1 MAMRKDFRIY
11 HKLEP
16 PFSVLMECRNREE
29 TLMFESDAVAVL
41 CKYFFCPSS
50 LLMNTIIMI
59 QIPPAGGSCTLQV
72 QNTPVSRHLNI
83 LLLFW
88 KTMVDSYGFICLW
101 TVLKTWTMIKPKL
114 SGCMIVDLS
123 VTESVMPMDNTTL
136 NVVNKWDGCIIM
148 AWVIWNVCT

>member
-1 MAMRKDFRIY
+1 MRKDFRIY

-59 QIPPAGGSCTLQV
+59 QIPPTGGSCTLQV

-88 KTMVDSYGFICLW
+88 KNYG
-101 TVLKTWTMIKPKL
+101 
-114 SGCMIVDLS
+114 
-123 VTESVMPMDNTTL
+123 
-136 NVVNKWDGCIIM
+136 
-148 AWVIWNVCT
+148 